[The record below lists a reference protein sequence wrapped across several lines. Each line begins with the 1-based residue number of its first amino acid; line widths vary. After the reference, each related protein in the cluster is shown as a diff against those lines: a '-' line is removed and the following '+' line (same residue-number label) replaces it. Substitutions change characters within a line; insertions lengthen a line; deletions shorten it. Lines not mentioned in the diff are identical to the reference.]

1 MTGPTPDVP
10 PSPPPAT
17 AAPSAG
23 QVSLSGSVTPPRL
36 ASSAQPAVGAPP
48 RTTFNMSAR
57 ALITVIIGAA
67 VVLGLGEGFHRF
79 LPGSSHLDIALLT
92 LFVGVPIVF
101 VLARQVIHRGLHAT
115 IVAVSDGLLS
125 LTEHDY
131 SQRLAVG
138 RKDELGVMVHRF
150 NRLAET
156 LRRERNELYQKEMV
170 PETILAT
177 TSMIVVL
184 FNQDGRVVYSN
195 GAARQF
201 FAAGEVI
208 EGRDFET
215 LMRSCPPEVQAAA
228 ANPNDVLFTCQHQVT
243 GGGAG
248 AVEEPETFHLSRR
261 YFEFSMQTHTLLV
274 LRPLTREIARK
285 EVETWKK
292 AIRVLSHELNN
303 SLAPISSLVHS
314 ARLMLDNPAHA
325 QRLRGALDTIEDRAR
340 HLKTFLDGYASFA
353 RLPMPSK
360 RLVPWPQLL
369 AGVEGLYPFR
379 VEGLLPT
386 RPAFVDPAQFQQV
399 LINLFK
405 NAAESGSVPDAIAIE
420 FRPLPGDGVEFQ
432 VVDQGKGMSED
443 VIKNALVPFYST
455 KKTGTGLGLALSREI
470 VDAHGGR
477 LSLHPR
483 PGGGLAVRCWLPAG
497 PLHAPLG

>member
-1 MTGPTPDVP
+1 
-10 PSPPPAT
+10 
-17 AAPSAG
+17 
-23 QVSLSGSVTPPRL
+23 
-36 ASSAQPAVGAPP
+36 
-48 RTTFNMSAR
+48 
-57 ALITVIIGAA
+57 
-67 VVLGLGEGFHRF
+67 
-79 LPGSSHLDIALLT
+79 
-92 LFVGVPIVF
+92 
-101 VLARQVIHRGLHAT
+101 
-115 IVAVSDGLLS
+115 
-125 LTEHDY
+125 
-131 SQRLAVG
+131 
-138 RKDELGVMVHRF
+138 
-150 NRLAET
+150 
-156 LRRERNELYQKEMV
+156 
-170 PETILAT
+170 
-177 TSMIVVL
+177 
-184 FNQDGRVVYSN
+184 
-195 GAARQF
+195 
-201 FAAGEVI
+201 
-208 EGRDFET
+208 
-215 LMRSCPPEVQAAA
+215 
-228 ANPNDVLFTCQHQVT
+228 
-243 GGGAG
+243 
-248 AVEEPETFHLSRR
+248 
-261 YFEFSMQTHTLLV
+261 MQTHTLLV

-325 QRLRGALDTIEDRAR
+325 QRLRGALDTIGDRAR

-360 RLVPWPQLL
+360 RLVPWQQLL

-379 VEGLLPT
+379 VEGMLPT

-405 NAAESGSVPDAIAIE
+405 NAAESGSAPDAIAIE

-455 KKTGTGLGLALSREI
+455 KKTGTGLGLALCREI

-483 PGGGLAVRCWLPAG
+483 SGGGLAVRCWLPSG
-497 PLHAPLG
+497 PREAPLG